1 METGQK
7 LTITIQI
14 VKYIA
19 IYTTRAVLANILFP
33 PAHTTLSLCVS
44 DAFKKKKKNH
54 LRTSQAKLQPV

>member
-33 PAHTTLSLCVS
+33 SAHTTLSLCVS
-44 DAFKKKKKNH
+44 LMHLKK
-54 LRTSQAKLQPV
+54 